1 MVARELLRYLEDHP
15 LQERRQ
21 LTLCAV
27 GTVGERQSKRAR
39 AKKPVGGPFWVA
51 QVK

>member
-1 MVARELLRYLEDHP
+1 M
-15 LQERRQ
+15 QERRQ
-21 LTLCAV
+21 LTLCASV
-27 GTVGERQSKRAR
+27 GTVGRQSKRAR